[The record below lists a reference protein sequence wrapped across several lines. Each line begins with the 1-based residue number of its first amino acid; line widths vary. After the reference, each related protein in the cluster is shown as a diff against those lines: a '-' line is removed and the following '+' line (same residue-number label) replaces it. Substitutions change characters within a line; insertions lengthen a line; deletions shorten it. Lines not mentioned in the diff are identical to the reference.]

1 MKNWKGRIQM
11 NKPKDWPLWKLA
23 LVWSGVIAGMFALGR
38 PVHADAL
45 QWQVPYFGTVHED
58 VGLQLRYPLFLK
70 VLSKES
76 STAPCLPRYFKLD
89 GLIVTRFGCFLGF
102 ENPL

>member
-1 MKNWKGRIQM
+1 M

-76 STAPCLPRYFKLD
+76 STAPCFPRYFRDFVVILIRFFV
-89 GLIVTRFGCFLGF
+89 GLFS
-102 ENPL
+102 EYPL